1 MYRHCIACLALAS
14 LYSCAASPVEPE
26 TTASTAGVAAT
37 AAEPAASA
45 GEAQALAAP
54 VPATSVDVKNFDGKT
69 VCESITATGTR
80 MVVEK
85 RCYTASKND
94 KEATARA
101 ENTRLQMEN
110 LRRDE
115 EMRQRME
122 RDAEVNRQTASM
134 RALFP

>member
-1 MYRHCIACLALAS
+1 MYRHYIACMVLAS
-14 LYSCAASPVEPE
+14 LGGCAANPPAPE
-26 TTASTAGVAAT
+26 VGAPAAAVAAT
-37 AAEPAASA
+37 AAEPA
-45 GEAQALAAP
+45 EAQALAAP
-54 VPATSVDVKNFDGKT
+54 VPAPSVDIKDFEGET

-94 KEATARA
+94 KQAAARA

-110 LRRDE
+110 LRRDQ

-134 RALFP
+134 RAAFP

>member
-14 LYSCAASPVEPE
+14 LYGCAANPPEPE
-26 TTASTAGVAAT
+26 TAGSAVGVGAI

-45 GEAQALAAP
+45 DQAQALAAP
-54 VPATSVDVKNFDGKT
+54 VPAPSVDIKDFEGET

-94 KEATARA
+94 KQAAARA
-101 ENTRLQMEN
+101 ENTRLQMED
-110 LRRDE
+110 LRRNQ

-134 RALFP
+134 RAAFP